1 MTRRTLR
8 LLFAALC
15 WASLPTAEAAS
26 VITPELAQQLAT
38 TPPGQ
43 TLPVIIQLANR
54 VDLRTLP
61 AARQGQRDNSVLKSL
76 KNRATQTQGPL
87 VAAIAGEGAARTR
100 QLWIVNAVAVE
111 LRPAAINRL
120 AQLPGIGRI
129 GLDATVSQPASPTA
143 SGGAVQWNLAAVHA
157 PDLWAQGLTGAGVV
171 VANLDTGVDPDHPD
185 ISGKWRGGSNSWFD
199 PHGQHT
205 TPYDASGHGTQTMG
219 LMVGGS
225 AGGSAIGVAPDA
237 RWIAAKI
244 FNDAGQATL
253 SDIHLAFQW
262 LLDPDGDAATVD
274 TPDVVDASWGL
285 LGVAPGSCNLEFNDD
300 IRALKTAGIAVVFSA
315 GNDGP
320 AAATSG
326 SPANNPDGYSVG
338 ATDNQNVIAGTSSR
352 GPSGCDAS
360 IFPKL
365 VAPGVNVLTADLS
378 FGGLPVYATV
388 SGTSFAAPH
397 VAGLMALLGGGF
409 PAATVSDLEAAL
421 LQSAQDLGDPGADNS
436 YGYGLANGIAA
447 FDLLAANGA
456 SPPVITSAPPLTAK
470 QDQAYAY
477 QVAATDANGDP
488 LTYSLDVAPTGMS
501 IAAATGLIAW
511 TPTAAQVGSNAVKV
525 RVTDATALTAFQSY
539 TITVAAANR
548 APVAANDS
556 YSVNQGATLNV
567 AAAGVLANDSDPD
580 GNAITA
586 QLRSQPAHGS
596 LTLSANGAFS
606 YTPVAGYAGAD
617 SFTYA
622 ASDGS
627 LSSAVATVAITVI
640 AANKPPVAVND
651 SYSVAQWRS
660 GSYTPQ
666 VLAVLANDSDP
677 DGSLNPASI
686 VIVSAPNRGGSVTVL
701 ANGTVSYKPK
711 QRFTGTETF
720 KYTVKDNSGA
730 TSNVATVTLTV
741 R

>member
-1 MTRRTLR
+1 MKHRTLR
-8 LLFAALC
+8 TLLAALC
-15 WASLPTAEAAS
+15 WAVLPAAQGAS
-26 VITPELAQQLAT
+26 VVTPELAQQLAT
-38 TPPGQ
+38 APPGQ

-54 VDLRTLP
+54 VDLRNLP
-61 AARQGQRDNSVLKSL
+61 AAKHSQRDNGVLQSLKS
-76 KNRATQTQGPL
+76 RATQTQGPL
-87 VAAIAGEGAARTR
+87 LAAIAGEGTTHAR
-100 QLWIVNAVAVE
+100 QLWIVNAVAAD

-120 AQLPGIGRI
+120 ALLPGIGRI
-129 GLDATVSQPASPTA
+129 GLDATVSQPSSPTA
-143 SGGAVQWNLAAVHA
+143 SGGAAQWNLSAVHA

-171 VANLDTGVDPDHPD
+171 VASLDTGVDPDHPD
-185 ISGKWRGGSNSWFD
+185 ITGKWRGGSNSWFD
-199 PHGQHT
+199 PHGQHA

-225 AGGSAIGVAPDA
+225 AGGSAIGIAPDA

-262 LLDPDGDAATVD
+262 LLDPDGDATTVD

-285 LGVAPGSCNLEFNDD
+285 LGAAPGTCNLEFNDD

-320 AAATSG
+320 AVATSG
-326 SPANNPDGYSVG
+326 SPANNPDAYSVG

-360 IFPKL
+360 IFPRL

-409 PAATVSDLEAAL
+409 PAATVSDLETAL
-421 LQSAQDLGDPGADNS
+421 IQSAQDLGDAGADNS

-456 SPPVITSAPPLTAK
+456 SPPVITSTPPLTAR

-488 LTYSLDVAPTGMS
+488 LTYSLDVAPAGMS
-501 IAAATGLIAW
+501 IAATGLIAW

-525 RVTDATALTAFQSY
+525 RVTDPTALTAFQSY

-596 LTLSANGAFS
+596 LTLSANGAFA

-617 SFTYA
+617 SFTYV

-651 SYSVAQWRS
+651 SYSVPQWRS

-677 DGSLNPASI
+677 DGTLNPAS
-686 VIVSAPNRGGSVTVL
+686 VTIVSSPNRGGSVTVL

-711 QRFTGTETF
+711 QRYTGSETF
-720 KYTVKDNSGA
+720 RYTVKDNSGA
-730 TSNVATVTLTV
+730 TSNVATVTVTV